1 MKSKVYKKIRIV
13 GCSEKSYE
21 HAIEQAVKKASGT
34 IHGMSWFEVVE
45 LRGAIANG
53 NPCEWQATL
62 EVALK
67 VD

>member
-1 MKSKVYKKIRIV
+1 MKNKVYKKLRIV

-21 HAIEQAVKKASGT
+21 NAIEAAIKKASET
-34 IHGMSWFEVVE
+34 VHGMSWFEVVE
-45 LRGAIANG
+45 LRGAVASG
-53 NPCEWQATL
+53 KVCEWQATL

>member
-21 HAIEQAVKKASGT
+21 HAIEQAVKKASESV
-34 IHGMSWFEVVE
+34 HGMSWFEVVE
-45 LRGAIANG
+45 LRGAVSGGKVA
-53 NPCEWQATL
+53 EWQATV